1 MSISDLITKYLLEK
15 LNLSKN
21 NHMKKDIVAGL
32 DLGTTKVC
40 AVIAERDNETNK
52 FDILGFGVAPS
63 EGLHKGLVANIGKTA
78 EAIKSA
84 MSIASNRA
92 GITVNTINVGV
103 AGEHITSIRHR
114 NYVTITSEEKEITK
128 DDLNRLEADVRTIRI
143 PSDRQILHIIP
154 EEYSVDYQNGIEN
167 PIGISGSRLEASNH
181 VVLASVPAIQ
191 NIKKSVE
198 RAGFRVHDYILQ
210 PIASS
215 TSILE
220 ENEMDL
226 GVALIDIGGGT
237 TDIAIFHKKA
247 IKHTKVIG
255 IAGNQVTND
264 IRESLGIVT
273 EEAENLK
280 KEFGYA
286 TETAIIRDED
296 ILIRGVGARGNTK
309 IPISLLTQII
319 GLRMKELFTLVDN
332 EIRNAGFKNKIKA
345 GIVLTG
351 GGSLLRGTTDLAR
364 EVFGL
369 PARIGVPQDLGRG
382 LAEEIE
388 SPEFATVSG
397 LIRGIPGGKSSEF
410 QSLIRKKTKK
420 TKVKDIVK
428 RVQEFF
434 DEL

>member
-1 MSISDLITKYLLEK
+1 
-15 LNLSKN
+15 
-21 NHMKKDIVAGL
+21 MKKDIIAGL

-52 FDILGFGVAPS
+52 FNILGFGVAPS

-78 EAIKSA
+78 EAIKAA
-84 MSIASNRA
+84 MSVASNRA

-198 RAGFRVHDYILQ
+198 RAGLRVHDYILQ

-264 IRESLGIVT
+264 IRESLGVVS

-286 TETAIIRDED
+286 TDTAIIRDED

-319 GLRMKELFTLVDN
+319 GLRMRELFTLVDN
-332 EIRNAGFKNKIKA
+332 EIRNAGFKNKLKA

-351 GGSLLRGTTDLAR
+351 GGSLLRGTTDLAK

-369 PARIGVPQDLGRG
+369 PARIGVPQDLGQG
-382 LAEEIE
+382 LANEIE
-388 SPEFATVSG
+388 SPEFATVAG
-397 LIRGIPGGKSSEF
+397 LIRGIPGEKSSEF
-410 QSLIRKKTKK
+410 QTLIRSKRKKTKI
-420 TKVKDIVK
+420 KDIVK

>member
-1 MSISDLITKYLLEK
+1 
-15 LNLSKN
+15 
-21 NHMKKDIVAGL
+21 MKKDIIAGL

-40 AVIAERDNETNK
+40 AVIAERSIEADRYN
-52 FDILGFGVAPS
+52 ILGFGVAPS
-63 EGLHKGLVANIGKTA
+63 EGLHKGLVANISKTA
-78 EAIKSA
+78 EAIESA

-92 GITVNTINVGV
+92 GLDIKVVNVGV

-154 EEYSVDYQNGIEN
+154 EEYSVDYQGGIEN
-167 PIGISGSRLEASNH
+167 PIGMSGSRLEASNH
-181 VVLASVPAIQ
+181 VVLASIPAIQ

-198 RAGFRVHDYILQ
+198 RAGLKVQDYILQ
-210 PIASS
+210 PVASS
-215 TSILE
+215 TSVLE
-220 ENEMDL
+220 ESETDL

-237 TDIAIFHKKA
+237 TDIAIFHRKA

-264 IRESLGIVT
+264 IRESLGVVT
-273 EEAENLK
+273 EEAEHLK

-286 TETAIIRDED
+286 TDSAIIRDED
-296 ILIRGVGARGNTK
+296 ILIKGVGARGNTK

-319 GLRMKELFTLVDN
+319 GLRMKELFTLIHN
-332 EIRNAGFKNKIKA
+332 ELRNAGFKNKIKA

-351 GGSLLRGTTDLAR
+351 GGSLLRGTTELAE

-369 PARIGVPQDLGRG
+369 PARIGVPQDLGLG
-382 LAEEIE
+382 LSTEIE
-388 SPEFATVSG
+388 SPEFATVAG
-397 LIRGIPGGKSSEF
+397 LIKGIPGGKSSDY
-410 QSLIRKKTKK
+410 QSLLKRKQGKK
-420 TKVKDIVK
+420 KIKDIVDK
-428 RVQEFF
+428 VKIFF